1 MSLNYDYTINSTDPE
16 HYNRIYA
23 NTSGGST
30 REANLTVTSL
40 TTNCNIVVLN
50 DTDYITVNQQTFVF
64 TDNYTSMDVDTF
76 VGLIN
81 TLIGDNLDITFAY
94 DTCNRIKAT
103 SDTLT
108 VRIQDAS
115 YNVKLLM
122 GLTNIT
128 LPLESSK
135 ISSVNTLQIS
145 EVGAFLST
153 PVLYL
158 ASNIGYNSYKNIS
171 DSGYL
176 TSMRIVMRL
185 NNSYSAAYPIF
196 ATNGDF
202 IVKVLSTDLS
212 DMRFTL
218 VDANYVEVQL
228 LNPMYITISV
238 EPIEDNTEEPLF
250 NQETSNS

>member
-1 MSLNYDYTINSTDPE
+1 MAVNYDYTINSTDPD

-23 NTSGGST
+23 NASGGTT
-30 REANLTVTSL
+30 RESNLIVTSL

-50 DTDYITVNQQTFVF
+50 DTDYLTINQQTFVF

-103 SDTLT
+103 SSTLT

-122 GLTNIT
+122 GLTNVE
-128 LPLESSK
+128 LPLESSDG
-135 ISSVNTLQIS
+135 TLQIS

-158 ASNIGYNSYKNIS
+158 ASNIGYNSYKNMS
-171 DSGYL
+171 DSGSL

-202 IVKVLSTDLS
+202 TVKVLTTDLS

-218 VDANYVEVQL
+218 VDANYVEVKL

-238 EPIEDNTEEPLF
+238 EPIEDPVEEGLLGSAE
-250 NQETSNS
+250 NAS

>member
-1 MSLNYDYTINSTDPE
+1 MSVNYDYTINSTDPE

-23 NTSGGST
+23 NTSGGTT
-30 REANLTVTSL
+30 RESNLIVTSL

-64 TDNYTSMDVDTF
+64 TDDYTSMDVDTF

-81 TLIGDNLDITFAY
+81 TIIGDNLDITFTY
-94 DTCNRIKAT
+94 DTCNRIKIT

-108 VRIQDAS
+108 IRIQDAS

-122 GLTNIT
+122 GITNLE
-128 LPLESSK
+128 LPLESTL
-135 ISSVNTLQIS
+135 INDVNTLQIN
-145 EVGAFLST
+145 EVGMFLST

-171 DSGYL
+171 NSDYL
-176 TSMRIVMRL
+176 TSMRIVMKL
-185 NNSYSAAYPIF
+185 NNSYSSAYPIF
-196 ATNGDF
+196 ATNGDY
-202 IVKVLSTDLS
+202 IIRIRTNDLS
-212 DMRFTL
+212 DMRFVL
-218 VDANYVEVQL
+218 LDANYKEIKL

-238 EPIEDNTEEPLF
+238 EPIIDDPIESLVNE
-250 NQETSNS
+250 SS